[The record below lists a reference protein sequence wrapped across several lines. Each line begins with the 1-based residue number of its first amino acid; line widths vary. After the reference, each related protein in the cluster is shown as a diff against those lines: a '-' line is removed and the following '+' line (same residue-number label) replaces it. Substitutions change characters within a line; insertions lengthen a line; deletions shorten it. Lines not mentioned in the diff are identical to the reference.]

1 MVNKHYQIPLPFG
14 NPNVQLSNNR
24 YQAWQRLLD
33 LQKRFKKDKEF
44 EKDYVSFTEEI
55 ISKGY
60 ARKSTREAV
69 PGKIWYLPHHDVY
82 HPNKPGKIR
91 VVFDLSADYKAR
103 CINIELISGPD
114 LRNQRSD
121 VLIRFR
127 EEQVTVMGDIEA
139 IFHQVKIPDDQ
150 CSYLQFLWW

>member
-24 YQAWQRLLD
+24 YQALQRLSD
-33 LQKRFKKDKEF
+33 LHKRFKKDKEF
-44 EKDYVSFTEEI
+44 EKDYVSFMEEI

-60 ARKSTREAV
+60 ARKSTREAA

-91 VVFDLSADYKAR
+91 VALDLSADYKAR
-103 CINIELISGPD
+103 YINIELISGPD

-150 CSYLQFLWW
+150 CSYLRFLWW